1 MNIIFE
7 LNKLVYDI
15 YINVGNID
23 EEKEYK
29 LKINSLYSNDEL
41 LLIDLNV
48 VLTNGRYT
56 YFDFEL
62 DEDFNFTNDIAGIYE
77 YLILDDL
84 DDIVDTGL
92 VKIVN
97 KANTLP
103 TKNYVSNNEKRKS
116 RVLYR
121 PIE

>member
-1 MNIIFE
+1 MNISFE
-7 LNKLVYDI
+7 LNKSVYDI

-23 EEKEYK
+23 EDKEYK
-29 LKINSLYSNDEL
+29 LKIDSLYSNEEL
-41 LLIDLNV
+41 LLIDLTT

-56 YFDFEL
+56 HFYFEL
-62 DEDFNFTNDIAGIYE
+62 ENTDLLKNDINGIYE
-77 YLILDDL
+77 YIILDDL
-84 DDIVDTGL
+84 DNIVDTGL

-97 KANTLP
+97 KVNGLP

-121 PIE
+121 PVE

>member
-41 LLIDLNV
+41 LLIDLTT
-48 VLTNGRYT
+48 VLTNSRYT
-56 YFDFEL
+56 HFYFEL
-62 DEDFNFTNDIAGIYE
+62 ENTNLLINDINGIYE
-77 YLILDDL
+77 YIILDDL
-84 DDIVDTGL
+84 ENIVDTGL
-92 VKIVN
+92 IKVIN
-97 KANTLP
+97 KLNGLP

-121 PIE
+121 PVE